1 MGSVQRAVF
10 RLNEPEKLD
19 AFLRELGRKHVAYGA
34 NVEYIDYIGTQF
46 LSAIRP
52 SLGDH
57 WSSEMEEAWTA
68 LLVYIA
74 TVMKESMMLTL
85 LHNSKSGGSD

>member
-1 MGSVQRAVF
+1 
-10 RLNEPEKLD
+10 
-19 AFLRELGRKHVAYGA
+19 LGRKHVAYGA

>member
-1 MGSVQRAVF
+1 MNCF
-10 RLNEPEKLD
+10 D
-19 AFLRELGRKHVAYGA
+19 FLGLTRDWILQ
-34 NVEYIDYIGTQF
+34 YIGTQF

-52 SLGDH
+52 SLGEH
-57 WSSEMEEAWTA
+57 WSPAMEEAWTA

-85 LHNSKSGGSD
+85 LHNSKGGGND